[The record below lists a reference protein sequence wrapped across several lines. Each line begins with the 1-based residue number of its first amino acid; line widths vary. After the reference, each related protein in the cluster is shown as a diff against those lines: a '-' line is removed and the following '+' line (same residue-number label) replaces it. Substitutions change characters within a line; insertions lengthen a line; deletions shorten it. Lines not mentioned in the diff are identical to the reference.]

1 MPWDG
6 GTTNRAGARHGPREI
21 RNASSLIRTYHPVS
35 LKSPYD
41 KYNVADIGD
50 CPVNPANLEDSLDK
64 IKNFYSNILSSKTI
78 PLSIGGD
85 HLVSLPILRALA
97 KDKPL
102 ALFQFDLTQILGIH
116 ILEDINTLMEHLSEE
131 LLKKTL

>member
-1 MPWDG
+1 MCIRDS
-6 GTTNRAGARHGPREI
+6 

-41 KYNVADIGD
+41 NYNVADIGD

-97 KDKPL
+97 KDKP
-102 ALFQFDLTQILGIH
+102 
-116 ILEDINTLMEHLSEE
+116 
-131 LLKKTL
+131 

>member
-1 MPWDG
+1 MEEQLIEQEQGMDQE
-6 GTTNRAGARHGPREI
+6 EI

-102 ALFQFDLTQILGIH
+102 ALFQLILTQILGIH
-116 ILEDINTLMEHLSEE
+116 ILEDINTLMEHPFQKSY
-131 LLKKTL
+131 

>member
-1 MPWDG
+1 MATIKPISGMSNPRFADVATFFRLPIIKDLKNLDYCICGVPWDG

-41 KYNVADIGD
+41 KYNIADIGD

-78 PLSIGGD
+78 PL
-85 HLVSLPILRALA
+85 
-97 KDKPL
+97 
-102 ALFQFDLTQILGIH
+102 
-116 ILEDINTLMEHLSEE
+116 
-131 LLKKTL
+131 